1 MAKVLVVAKVFPNG
15 VDLDFNAL
23 VDDIRKRLPEGYDIA
38 KTAEEPIAFGYKA
51 LKLYVVIPE
60 ETEGGTDTLEN
71 ILKSHE
77 QIDEVEIEA
86 VHRLSEF

>member
-15 VDLDFNAL
+15 VDIDFNSL
-23 VDDIRKRLPEGYDIA
+23 VDDIRKKLPEGYDIA

-60 ETEGGTDTLEN
+60 ETEGGTDTLEE
-71 ILKSHE
+71 ILKNHE
-77 QIDEVEIEA
+77 LIDEVEIEA

>member
-1 MAKVLVVAKVFPNG
+1 MAKVLIVAKVFPKG
-15 VDLDFNAL
+15 IDIDFNSL
-23 VDDIRKRLPEGYDIA
+23 VDDLRKRLPEGYDIA

-60 ETEGGTDTLEN
+60 ETEGGTDTLEE
-71 ILKSHE
+71 ILKNHE
-77 QIDEVEIEA
+77 LIDEVEIEA